1 MTFSRNAAFAALA
14 FVAALFFILSG
25 APVKATGHANVQF
38 EQRVV
43 AQVEPSP
50 HEWTAESLAAP
61 VARVVITGH
70 RMTEAEKAAF
80 DRDRT

>member
-25 APVKATGHANVQF
+25 ASVKATGHANVQF
-38 EQRVV
+38 AQHIRE
-43 AQVEPSP
+43 QVEPSAHNWP
-50 HEWTAESLAAP
+50 VEGLEAP

>member
-1 MTFSRNAAFAALA
+1 MTFSRNIAFAALA

-25 APVKATGHANVQF
+25 ASVKATDHATVQF

-43 AQVEPSP
+43 PQMAPS
-50 HEWTAESLAAP
+50 HEWSAESLAAP

-80 DRDRT
+80 DRDPT